1 MVLNPLPNEPL
12 NPVIE
17 DPVIEDPV
25 IEIPHQNE
33 TEVVNTQK
41 LDLVDQGITLST
53 IKLWSLSSVIKWN
66 SRYWLPTWSLATG
79 MQIYS
84 YNSSWGDETLEYT
97 QSFGEEGY
105 TNITQVGSKLMD
117 VVGVSYP
124 CFFFLNVGGTSVTL
138 YILNWDPVEED
149 FVPTYYTY
157 ANVVSWVHSAAR
169 SVTVMDEY
177 HDVPTNMTIFHNG
190 VSIHPETRTGIPSMY
205 HYYNSVFERYQYV
218 LYDGVNFLLRE
229 FYIDGSE
236 ADQFSTLETL
246 PFTGGSDWTSAE
258 SFYFVIGS
266 TKVCGWKNH
275 LWYYENATV
284 GWKEIKSIT
293 ASYPTYNLLEQTAA
307 DPIIHYC
314 VFGSN
319 VLEFAANYIIKYQLS
334 TSHSGYTAWDDYFI
348 DTDKKV
354 WKLEYAPM
362 AVENDGHKLYEKY
375 LQELDQVIVTSETAY
390 IENQYM
396 INADDADIEIF
407 EGYIDKITKEAESS
421 VIIMEFRSE
430 VRNELNQ
437 RITGTWTQMT
447 PQAILADIISDNFKW
462 LSGLVGT
469 SLKNTITTLLDLA
482 VTNLPFWK
490 ICQMFDDRFTY
501 ITHLNP
507 NNVLYWDIGAAPS
520 PAVTFTDTDEL
531 AGPDFQGTV
540 VHAVYPI
547 KFAIIELWGSVQDG
561 LRTHCIYKSD
571 GNYGKYEMS
580 YPDLGGSVDPT
591 TGLVTSG
598 PLYDQAVGLSANK
611 NQSLVTLRLSCFG
624 KGRLKIGDIVLVTQ
638 SQFSITAQ
646 NFYVYGNI
654 YDGTIDA
661 CVDLYLQSAIYP
673 PADLTRGVDEQS
685 NEELILMNAKEI
697 NDVRNAILFNLGLY
711 LTNTAS
717 VIAGT
722 YKQFADT
729 TPVGNS
735 TVNAVISSASGTL
748 IEEWITETAPGV
760 LDFAVGDIIEGHLFV
775 YVNALVGNKTCLCYY
790 EVYRRTAGGTE
801 TKFAT
806 SSAVFVTGLAA
817 TIQEVEIYGYV
828 DTAMILA
835 GADYLVVK
843 IYGKITGTG
852 SNPTLYISYGATYH
866 SHFGVG
872 IQNTHLSNN
881 FLRLDGTKTM
891 TGQIKSSLAIGT
903 APMVIVSTTTVANL
917 SVDHTKASNIG
928 ALTHAQL
935 DTHVNAASLE
945 TTWTDS
951 DTKYASSKGMKTKA
965 DSLIA
970 AHAGALTHAQL
981 DYLKY
986 FCRLRKNQTQTIS
999 NATTTRIIWDTN
1011 DVEVEDTYDMHT
1023 PSGTGDSNANCR
1035 IYAPVAGLYEIQ
1047 LKITFNTIT
1056 ASQVQAW
1063 IRINAETT
1071 GDRSYMGITS
1081 HNEAGGVTS
1090 HLNVVATIRLAANE
1104 CIEGWVYQGS
1114 GGNGTIISIANV
1126 AYTPT
1131 AISVKWVGP

>member
-1 MVLNPLPNEPL
+1 
-12 NPVIE
+12 
-17 DPVIEDPV
+17 
-25 IEIPHQNE
+25 
-33 TEVVNTQK
+33 
-41 LDLVDQGITLST
+41 
-53 IKLWSLSSVIKWN
+53 
-66 SRYWLPTWSLATG
+66 
-79 MQIYS
+79 
-84 YNSSWGDETLEYT
+84 
-97 QSFGEEGY
+97 
-105 TNITQVGSKLMD
+105 
-117 VVGVSYP
+117 
-124 CFFFLNVGGTSVTL
+124 
-138 YILNWDPVEED
+138 
-149 FVPTYYTY
+149 
-157 ANVVSWVHSAAR
+157 
-169 SVTVMDEY
+169 
-177 HDVPTNMTIFHNG
+177 
-190 VSIHPETRTGIPSMY
+190 
-205 HYYNSVFERYQYV
+205 
-218 LYDGVNFLLRE
+218 
-229 FYIDGSE
+229 
-236 ADQFSTLETL
+236 
-246 PFTGGSDWTSAE
+246 
-258 SFYFVIGS
+258 
-266 TKVCGWKNH
+266 
-275 LWYYENATV
+275 
-284 GWKEIKSIT
+284 
-293 ASYPTYNLLEQTAA
+293 
-307 DPIIHYC
+307 
-314 VFGSN
+314 
-319 VLEFAANYIIKYQLS
+319 
-334 TSHSGYTAWDDYFI
+334 
-348 DTDKKV
+348 
-354 WKLEYAPM
+354 
-362 AVENDGHKLYEKY
+362 
-375 LQELDQVIVTSETAY
+375 
-390 IENQYM
+390 
-396 INADDADIEIF
+396 
-407 EGYIDKITKEAESS
+407 
-421 VIIMEFRSE
+421 
-430 VRNELNQ
+430 
-437 RITGTWTQMT
+437 
-447 PQAILADIISDNFKW
+447 
-462 LSGLVGT
+462 
-469 SLKNTITTLLDLA
+469 
-482 VTNLPFWK
+482 
-490 ICQMFDDRFTY
+490 
-501 ITHLNP
+501 
-507 NNVLYWDIGAAPS
+507 
-520 PAVTFTDTDEL
+520 
-531 AGPDFQGTV
+531 
-540 VHAVYPI
+540 
-547 KFAIIELWGSVQDG
+547 
-561 LRTHCIYKSD
+561 
-571 GNYGKYEMS
+571 
-580 YPDLGGSVDPT
+580 
-591 TGLVTSG
+591 
-598 PLYDQAVGLSANK
+598 VGLSANK

-624 KGRLKIGDIVLVTQ
+624 KGRLKIGDIVVVTQ
-638 SQFSITAQ
+638 SQFSITAR

-654 YDGTIDA
+654 YDGTNDA

-673 PADLTRGVDEQS
+673 IPDLNGGVDEQS

-697 NDVRNAILFNLGLY
+697 NDVRNAILFVIGLY

-717 VIAGT
+717 AIVGT
-722 YKQFADT
+722 YKQFADA

-817 TIQEVEIYGYV
+817 TIQEVEIYCYV

-835 GADYLVVK
+835 DTDYLVIK
-843 IYGKITGTG
+843 TYGKITGTG

-935 DTHVNAASLE
+935 D
-945 TTWTDS
+945 
-951 DTKYASSKGMKTKA
+951 
-965 DSLIA
+965 
-970 AHAGALTHAQL
+970 
-981 DYLKY
+981 YLKY
-986 FCRLRKNQTQTIS
+986 FCRLRKNQGQTIS

-1104 CIEGWVYQGS
+1104 CIEGWVFQGS
-1114 GGNGTIISIANV
+1114 GGNGTIISIATV

>member
-1 MVLNPLPNEPL
+1 MKKYCIYIFFVLVLMVLNPLPNEPL
-12 NPVIE
+12 NPVVEDPVIE

-41 LDLVDQGITLST
+41 LDLVDQSITLDLQQFDKYA
-53 IKLWSLSSVIKWN
+53 IMKFNNLYYMPDVVLNVIKIYTYTAAWASKTEVHSYTVDVNYDTDVKVCSALFYNNAGTDTLLFVFIGENDAHNN
-66 SRYWLPTWSLATG
+66 SKIYYVFYNTVAATFSDVASG
-79 MQIYS
+79 AMGFVLSDITYLNTSPIS
-84 YNSSWGDETLEYT
+84 YAAWPAASNKALVY
-97 QSFGEEGY
+97 
-105 TNITQVGSKLMD
+105 
-117 VVGVSYP
+117 
-124 CFFFLNVGGTSVTL
+124 TSVETIAGVCTRPAK
-138 YILNWDPVEED
+138 YDND
-149 FVPTYYTY
+149 
-157 ANVVSWVHSAAR
+157 NV
-169 SVTVMDEY
+169 
-177 HDVPTNMTIFHNG
+177 
-190 VSIHPETRTGIPSMY
+190 
-205 HYYNSVFERYQYV
+205 RYM
-218 LYDGVNFLLRE
+218 LYDGATYYLRN
-229 FYIDGSE
+229 YKISTTT
-236 ADQFSTLETL
+236 FSTISTPTL
-246 PFTGGSDWTSAE
+246 SGGTDLTFADSIFLIDNNIM
-258 SFYFVIGS
+258 YV
-266 TKVCGWKNH
+266 GWKDTS
-275 LWYYENATV
+275 WYYENSAWLEV
-284 GWKEIKSIT
+284 NEVSG
-293 ASYPTYNLLEQTAA
+293 SYPAMGWYLDGYDIKGRSVAYSNIILLFKQKYFISINLS
-307 DPIIHYC
+307 
-314 VFGSN
+314 FS
-319 VLEFAANYIIKYQLS
+319 LS
-334 TSHSGYTAWDDYFI
+334 FLTAWDDYFI

-354 WKLEYAPM
+354 WKLEYVPM

-375 LQELDQVIVTSETAY
+375 LAELDQVIVTSETSY

-407 EGYIDKITKEAESS
+407 EGYIDKIIKEAESS

-447 PQAILADIISDNFKW
+447 PQAILADIILTNFKW
-462 LSGLVGT
+462 LSGLVGV

-507 NNVLYWDIGAAPS
+507 NNVLYWDIGAAPV
-520 PAVTFTDTDEL
+520 PAVTFVDTDEL
-531 AGPDFQGTV
+531 AGPDFQGNV
-540 VHAVYPI
+540 IHAVYPI

-598 PLYDQAVGLSANK
+598 PLYDQVVGLSANK

-624 KGRLKIGDIVLVTQ
+624 KGRLKIGDIVVVTQ
-638 SQFSITAQ
+638 SQFSITAK

-654 YDGTIDA
+654 YDGTNDA

-673 PADLTRGVDEQS
+673 IPDLNGGVDEQS

-697 NDVRNAILFNLGLY
+697 NDVRNAILFVIGLY

-717 VIAGT
+717 AIVGT
-722 YKQFADT
+722 YKQFADA

-817 TIQEVEIYGYV
+817 TIQEVEIYCYV

-835 GADYLVVK
+835 DTDYLVIK
-843 IYGKITGTG
+843 TYGKITGTG

-935 DTHVNAASLE
+935 D
-945 TTWTDS
+945 
-951 DTKYASSKGMKTKA
+951 
-965 DSLIA
+965 
-970 AHAGALTHAQL
+970 
-981 DYLKY
+981 YLKY

-1047 LKITFNTIT
+1047 LKITFNTIS

-1104 CIEGWVYQGS
+1104 CIEGWVFQGS
-1114 GGNGTIISIANV
+1114 GGNGTIISIATM
-1126 AYTPT
+1126 AYFPT